1 MVLYHGCFHLSLSET
16 NKNILKK
23 QQQPDP
29 SWRDPTL
36 CSRMEPGQR
45 PLGCAQG
52 REVTQAELSPGT
64 QLTSLSSARQ
74 F

>member
-45 PLGCAQG
+45 PLGCAQ
-52 REVTQAELSPGT
+52 AELSPGT